1 MTRWLVTLGVLAA
14 LLGFPQGAKARESP
28 AFVTPQTRATLVT
41 DTDSFAGGSF
51 HAALRLR
58 MAKGWHTYWQ
68 NPGDAG
74 AAPELEFSG
83 LPDTKAGPITWP
95 TPQIHREAGLT
106 TYGYDTEVVLPVSIT
121 ASGAGKLKLAANWLI
136 CANVCVPEQAEFT
149 VDLPAGPG
157 GQSAEAGLFAAALA
171 AAPRPAPWPAS
182 LRDGELQLAGNG
194 LTTDTVREAWFIP
207 TVFDSIQASA
217 PQRLTARDGS
227 IALAVQTGPA
237 YRVDTPLHGV
247 LVLKDRDGQQT
258 ALEITAA
265 SVVDSLPLW
274 RVLLMAFA
282 GGLILNLMPCVF
294 PVLALKAVG
303 LARLGGG
310 QRGYAYSSAAG
321 YAAGVLATFCGMGL
335 VLLTLQQAGS
345 AAGWGSQ
352 FQSPIFVAAM
362 AWVLFGVGLNLS
374 GVFQVTTAAS
384 GLGQELCSKQGAI
397 GSFFSGLLAVLVATP
412 CTAPFMGVAIAT
424 ALSGSPAQTMAIFS
438 AMGAGLALPY
448 VLIACS
454 PTVARLMPRPGAWM
468 DVLKQALAFPMYGA
482 AVWMLWTVSQEAGP
496 TGVAI
501 TAFGLV
507 LIGMAAWLVSLP
519 AEGWGRRVSRVLA
532 AGAILGCVGLLM
544 AIGRAPATAAVVETG
559 TETGSEPYSA
569 TRLAALRAEGRPVFV
584 NMTASWCIT
593 CLINERLALGTD
605 AVRGAFAARDI
616 VYLKGDWTR
625 QDPAITAFLKAQGR
639 DGVPL
644 YAFFPAG
651 QGRLKILPQ
660 ILTPGIV
667 LDALGG

>member
-1 MTRWLVTLGVLAA
+1 MTRLRSALGGLLV
-14 LLGFPQGAKARESP
+14 LLGFAQGAMARESLP
-28 AFVTPQTRATLVT
+28 FITPQTRATLVT

-83 LPDTKAGPITWP
+83 LQGAKAGPITWP

-121 ASGAGKLKLAANWLI
+121 ATGAGTLKLSANWLI

-157 GQSAEAGLFAAALA
+157 GKSAEAPLFAAALLA
-171 AAPRPAPWPAS
+171 TPRPAPWPVS

-207 TVFDSIQASA
+207 SVFDSIQASL

-237 YRVDTPLHGV
+237 YRVDTPLQGV
-247 LVLKDRDGQQT
+247 LVLQDRDGQQT
-258 ALEITAA
+258 ALAITAA
-265 SVVDSLPLW
+265 TIVDSLPLW
-274 RVLLMAFA
+274 RILLMAFA
-282 GGLILNLMPCVF
+282 GGLVLNLMPCVF

-303 LARLGGG
+303 LAKLGGG
-310 QRGYAYSSAAG
+310 QRGYAYACAAG
-321 YAAGVLATFCGMGL
+321 YAGGVLVTFCGLGL
-335 VLLTLQQAGS
+335 TLLLLQQAGS
-345 AAGWGSQ
+345 AVGWGSQ
-352 FQSPIFVAAM
+352 FQSPIFVAGM
-362 AWVLFGVGLNLS
+362 AWVLFGVGLSLS
-374 GVFQVTTAAS
+374 GVFHVSMAGA
-384 GLGQELCSKQGAI
+384 GIGQDLCSKQGAI

-412 CTAPFMGVAIAT
+412 CTAPFMGVAIAS
-424 ALSGSPAQTMAIFS
+424 ALSGTAVQTMAIFS

-454 PTVARLMPRPGAWM
+454 PAVARMMPRPGAWM
-468 DVLKQALAFPMYGA
+468 DVLKQGLAFPMYGA

-496 TGVAI
+496 TGVAL

-507 LIGMAAWLVSLP
+507 LIAMAAWLISLP
-519 AEGWGRRVSRVLA
+519 TQGWGRRVSRVLA
-532 AGAILGCVGLLM
+532 LGALFGCAGLLM
-544 AIGRAPATAAVVETG
+544 VIGRTPAASATVEAG
-559 TETGSEPYSA
+559 TEAYTPA
-569 TRLAALRAEGRPVFV
+569 RLAVLRAEGRPVFV
-584 NMTASWCIT
+584 NMSASWCIT
-593 CLINERLALGTD
+593 CLINERVALGTD
-605 AVRGAFAARDI
+605 AVRGAFAAKDI

-625 QDPAITAFLKAQGR
+625 QDPAITEFLKAQGR

-644 YAFFPAG
+644 YAYFPAA
-651 QGRLKILPQ
+651 QGRVKILPQ
-660 ILTPGIV
+660 ILTPGIL

>member
-1 MTRWLVTLGVLAA
+1 MTSLRSALGGVLV
-14 LLGFPQGAKARESP
+14 LLGLAHAAMALESAP
-28 AFVTPQTRATLVT
+28 FITPQTRATLVT
-41 DTDSFAGGSF
+41 DTDSFAGRSL

-58 MAKGWHTYWQ
+58 MAEGWHTYWQ

-83 LPDTKAGPITWP
+83 LPDTQASPITWP
-95 TPQIHREAGLT
+95 TPTIHREAGLT
-106 TYGYDTEVVLPVSIT
+106 TYGYDTEVVLPVTIT
-121 ASGAGKLKLAANWLI
+121 ASGAGKLKLTANWLI

-149 VDLPAGPG
+149 VDLPAGAG
-157 GQSAEAGLFAAALA
+157 SRSAEAPLFAAALLA
-171 AAPRPAPWPAS
+171 TPRRAPWPVTM
-182 LRDGELQLAGNG
+182 RDGELQLAGNG
-194 LTTDTVREAWFIP
+194 LTSDTVREAWFIP
-207 TVFDSIQASA
+207 SVFDSIQASA
-217 PQRLTARDGS
+217 QQKLTAREGG

-237 YRVDTPLHGV
+237 YRVDAPLNGV
-247 LVLKDRDGQQT
+247 LVLRDRDGQQT
-258 ALEITAA
+258 ALAIAA
-265 SVVDSLPLW
+265 TTIVDGLPLW

-303 LARLGGG
+303 LAKLGGG
-310 QRGYAYSSAAG
+310 QRGYAYSCAAG
-321 YAAGVLATFCGMGL
+321 YAGGILASFCGMGL
-335 VLLTLQQAGS
+335 VLLMLQQAGS

-352 FQSPIFVAAM
+352 FQSPIFVAGM
-362 AWVLFGVGLNLS
+362 AWVLFGVGLSLS
-374 GVFQVTTAAS
+374 GVFHVNVAAA
-384 GLGQELCSKQGAI
+384 GMGQELCSKQGAI

-424 ALSGSPAQTMAIFS
+424 ALSGSAAQTMAIFS
-438 AMGAGLALPY
+438 SMGAGLALPY
-448 VLIACS
+448 VLMACS
-454 PTVARLMPRPGAWM
+454 PAVARAIPRPGAWM

-496 TGVAI
+496 TGVAL

-519 AEGWGRRVSRVLA
+519 GEGWGRHVARVLA
-532 AGAILGCVGLLM
+532 IGALVGCAGLLM
-544 AIGRAPATAAVVETG
+544 VLARAPATAAVVEAG
-559 TETGSEPYSA
+559 TEAYTPA
-569 TRLAALRAEGRPVFV
+569 RLAGLRAEGRPVFV

-593 CLINERLALGTD
+593 CLINERVALGTD
-605 AVRGAFAARDI
+605 AMRAAFMARNI

-625 QDPAITAFLKAQGR
+625 QDPAITEFLKAQGR

-651 QGRLKILPQ
+651 QGKVKLLPQ
-660 ILTPGIV
+660 ILTQGIL